1 MREHEYILTPGRY
14 VGIEEVEE
22 DGEPFEEKMQRL
34 TVDLAEMFAKS
45 RQLEDEIRK
54 RLGAIGFEF

>member
-14 VGIEEVEE
+14 VGVEQVDD
-22 DGEPFEEKMQRL
+22 DGEPFDEKMSQDL

-45 RQLEDEIRK
+45 HHLEDEINQ
-54 RLGAIGFEF
+54 RLGAMRV